1 MAKRPRLQNRRQDVH
16 GHRPRRRPGEP
27 ILVQMYAG
35 RVRRIDRTRRD
46 HPRALRGPLPLGR
59 RAEAGRFEAGRDQA
73 VDQGRYRSSDRGA
86 PLQIDHTI
94 GIPTNGMWPIS
105 WTNQRILIAGGRCK
119 RIGMT
124 ASDITIQMKGPYSD
138 ATLTTPYGEL
148 SNLRIQRA
156 RLRINRNTTDHPK
169 ATPKCIR
176 TPIANVRAPP
186 LNASAPSSVLAT
198 PRKRRCTVE

>member
-1 MAKRPRLQNRRQDVH
+1 MLNRRLRRLWVPINLAIYTLSAPKIFDLCKFCH
-16 GHRPRRRPGEP
+16 GAAFDPKSGH
-27 ILVQMYAG
+27 A
-35 RVRRIDRTRRD
+35 T
-46 HPRALRGPLPLGR
+46 LGR
-59 RAEAGRFEAGRDQA
+59 RYSTARDCCAAVSSVGRLLTRA
-73 VDQGRYRSSDRGA
+73 VLLAVGLYRTSDRET
-86 PLQIDHTI
+86 PLPIDHTI

-119 RIGMT
+119 RSGMT

-148 SNLRIQRA
+148 SNLRIHCA
-156 RLRINRNTTDHPK
+156 RLANNRNTTDHPK

-176 TPIANVRAPP
+176 TPIANVKAPP
-186 LNASAPSSVLAT
+186 LNASGPSSVLAT